1 MDRSVGIYIRSPGP
15 CSLHHLR
22 KLERM
27 KAFTLYERFHWT
39 YENLLKAGKNLEWFA
54 KHFGNTEVY
63 FIKIK
68 APAVTEAIH

>member
-1 MDRSVGIYIRSPGP
+1 MDRSIGIDLRLSGPG
-15 CSLHHLR
+15 CIHHLR
-22 KLERM
+22 KLDCM

>member
-1 MDRSVGIYIRSPGP
+1 MDRSAIADIWHTSP
-15 CSLHHLR
+15 CSIHHLR
-22 KLERM
+22 KLDRM

>member
-1 MDRSVGIYIRSPGP
+1 MDRSVGIDLRLSGPG
-15 CSLHHLR
+15 CIHHLR
-22 KLERM
+22 KLDRM

-39 YENLLKAGKNLEWFA
+39 YENLLKAGKDPECFS
-54 KHFGNTEVY
+54 KVFGKTEVY